1 MAYKRTSRTSKSGV
15 RRTTTFNNK
24 TRNITT
30 AVSSKGGNTRMTYSK
45 SSNGTVGTYR
55 TTNFNGWITREK
67 LNKKQKPLKALRP
80 VRRSSRRSSEPNVS
94 MSGIF
99 FLVGIL
105 IIGSIYQSCSIM

>member
-1 MAYKRTSRTSKSGV
+1 
-15 RRTTTFNNK
+15 
-24 TRNITT
+24 
-30 AVSSKGGNTRMTYSK
+30 MTYSK

-80 VRRSSRRSSEPNVS
+80 VRRRSNKRSSEPNVS